1 MRSEIRSDPRMRIVG
16 EQHPYRLYYSPASQ
30 AWHWHVEGPG
40 RTWGYPGTPMPDWL
54 VKILTGEGYL

>member
-1 MRSEIRSDPRMRIVG
+1 MRIVG
-16 EQHPYRLYYSPASQ
+16 EQHPYIEDASPDKQ